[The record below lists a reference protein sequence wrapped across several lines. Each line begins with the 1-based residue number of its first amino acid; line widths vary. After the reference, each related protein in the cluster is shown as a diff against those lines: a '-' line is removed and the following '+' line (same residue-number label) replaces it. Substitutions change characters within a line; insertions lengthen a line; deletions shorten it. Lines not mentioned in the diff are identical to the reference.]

1 MLHNPVVEDLSH
13 SEHCFEWDRCDDCY
27 DNLIQN
33 HPVVITAEDIDDTD
47 KGKKKKYTFSRIE
60 IEPVINEQ
68 YDRPIIYTGSGYN
81 IADRKSSDIL
91 DMNDNLVDL
100 DVYKVLKYQDIC
112 KVCNLLYYT
121 RLGYCPNC

>member
-1 MLHNPVVEDLSH
+1 MFNNPVIEDLSH

-27 DNLIQN
+27 ENMIQN
-33 HPVVITAEDIDDTD
+33 HS
-47 KGKKKKYTFSRIE
+47 GLQL
-60 IEPVINEQ
+60 EPVINEQ
-68 YDRPIIYTGSGYN
+68 YGRPIIYTGSGYN

-91 DMNDNLVDL
+91 DMNDNLIDL
-100 DVYKVLKYQDIC
+100 DVYEVLKYQDIC